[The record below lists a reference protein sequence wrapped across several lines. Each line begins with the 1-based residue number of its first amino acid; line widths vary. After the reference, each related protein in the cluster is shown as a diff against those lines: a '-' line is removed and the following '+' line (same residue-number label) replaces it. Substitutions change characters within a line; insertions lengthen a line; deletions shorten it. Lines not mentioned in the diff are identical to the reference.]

1 MTVDELVQHLSRGVF
16 FLLLGITA
24 YHYYVHRDNIRRD
37 IFLVFLALSTG
48 NAIRAV
54 SSLIGIDALPP
65 YLAIIGQIALVAQPF
80 LTIRLLTYFRSVP
93 RWVLTAAVVILVANW
108 LALIFLAIAEETP
121 DQSTLVSAFIA
132 FNFAFFNGYAVLAF
146 VSGAFSTAG
155 VVSQRL
161 RFAAAG
167 SAFLAVVIG
176 SAGVNLLF
184 PALRAYTL
192 PLLQLFSILAGISFF
207 LGFAPP
213 QWLRQAWQHAELRQ
227 YLQDSQQPDSSTDGI
242 IRRLQESV
250 TRGLGTNVIDVKV
263 ALWDDKFEKLIVH
276 KSDETVLTAPHH
288 LMLSPT
294 IEQAWESQSPIVLLE
309 QSVERAEDVKMM
321 TLHKAK
327 SMLAVP
333 LATNEQSM
341 GMLVVFLQ
349 HGSLFVDEDLALLRI
364 FAQQAAIVLQNQR
377 MVDQLY
383 ERNEDLEQKVKAR
396 TEDLQRSNEELKMF
410 AYVASHDLQEPLRT
424 ISSYLQLIES
434 RYDDKLDSDGHEFI
448 GFAVDGAARMKE
460 LIQDVLMYSRVETQP
475 KNFIGF
481 SVQDAV
487 DEVCKLLELSINE
500 AQAIITYEALP
511 EIKADRRLAIQL
523 FQNLLGNAIKYR
535 GDRKPE
541 VFIGCEREN
550 SDWHFWV
557 KDNGIGIE
565 PQYLEQIF
573 VVFRRLHH
581 REAYSGTGIGLAICK
596 KAVEL
601 HGGRIWVE
609 SKAGVGSTFH
619 FTLPVEP
626 IED

>member
-1 MTVDELVQHLSRGVF
+1 MTVVELLSHLSRGVF
-16 FLLLGITA
+16 FLLLGVTA

-48 NAIRAV
+48 NAIRLIF
-54 SSLIGIDALPP
+54 SLFGVDPLPP
-65 YLAIIGQIALVAQPF
+65 YIGVIGQIALVAQPF
-80 LTIRLLTYFRSVP
+80 LTIRLLTYFRTVP
-93 RWVLTAAVVILVANW
+93 QWMLTAAVIILIMNW
-108 LALIFLAIAEETP
+108 LALIFLAVADESVA
-121 DQSTLVSAFIA
+121 QSTVVSAFIA
-132 FNFAFFNGYAVLAF
+132 FNFAFFNAYAVWAF
-146 VSGAFSTAG
+146 VSGAFSSAG

-167 SAFLAVVIG
+167 SAFLAVAIG

-184 PALRAYTL
+184 PALRAHTL
-192 PLLQLFSILAGISFF
+192 PLLQLFSILAGLSFF

-213 QWLRQAWQHAELRQ
+213 QWLRQAWQHAELRH
-227 YLQDSQQPDSSTDGI
+227 YLQDQQQPDSSTNGI
-242 IRRLQESV
+242 ISRLQESV

-263 ALWDDKFEKLIVH
+263 ALWDDTREKLIVH
-276 KSDETVLTAPHH
+276 ETGKTSPSVQSL
-288 LMLSPT
+288 LLSPT
-294 IEQAWESQSPIVLLE
+294 IEQAWEAQNPIVLLE
-309 QSVERAEDVKMM
+309 KSVETAEDVKMM
-321 TLHKAK
+321 SLHNAK

-341 GMLVVFLQ
+341 GMLVVFLE

-434 RYDDKLDSDGHEFI
+434 RYTDKLDSDGHEFI
-448 GFAVDGAARMKE
+448 AFAVDGAARMKE
-460 LIQDVLMYSRVETQP
+460 LIQDVLMYSRVETQA
-475 KNFIGF
+475 KNFTIF
-481 SVQDAV
+481 SAQDAV

-500 AQAIITYEALP
+500 AQAIINYEALP
-511 EIKADRRLAIQL
+511 EIKADRRLIIQL

-541 VFIGCEREN
+541 VHIGYAREN
-550 SDWHFWV
+550 GNWHFSV

-581 REAYSGTGIGLAICK
+581 RGAYSGTGIGLAICK
-596 KAVEL
+596 KSVEL

-609 SKAGVGSTFH
+609 STPGEGSTFH

-626 IED
+626 VED

>member
-16 FLLLGITA
+16 FLLLGVTA

-48 NAIRAV
+48 NGLRLIF
-54 SSLIGIDALPP
+54 SLVGIDPLPP
-65 YLAIIGQIALVAQPF
+65 YIAIIGQMALVAQPF

-93 RWVLTAAVVILVANW
+93 QWVLTSAAVILTVNW
-108 LALIFLAIAEETP
+108 LALIFLAVAEETVE
-121 DQSTLVSAFIA
+121 QSTLVSAFIA
-132 FNFAFFNGYAVLAF
+132 FNFAFFNGYAVWAF

-167 SAFLAVVIG
+167 SAFVAIVIG
-176 SAGVNLLF
+176 SAGINLLF
-184 PALRAYTL
+184 PATRAFTL
-192 PLLQLFSILAGISFF
+192 PLVQFFSILAGLSFF

-213 QWLRQAWQHAELRQ
+213 QWLRQAWQSSELRQ
-227 YLQDSQQPDSSTDGI
+227 YLQDSQQSNGNAGSMVK
-242 IRRLQESV
+242 RLTESV

-263 ALWDDKFEKLIVH
+263 ALWDDAREKLIVQETGEVVRSSH
-276 KSDETVLTAPHH
+276 KL
-288 LMLSPT
+288 LLSPT

-309 QSVERAEDVKMM
+309 KSIETAEDVKMM
-321 TLHKAK
+321 SLRQAK

-333 LATNEQSM
+333 ITTNEQSL
-341 GMLVVFLQ
+341 GMLIVFLQ
-349 HGSLFVDEDLALLRI
+349 HGSLFVEEDLALLQI

-383 ERNEDLEQKVKAR
+383 ERNEDLEQKVLAR
-396 TEDLQRSNEELKMF
+396 TADLQRSNEELKMF

-424 ISSYLQLIES
+424 ISSYLQLIEA
-434 RYDDKLDSDGHEFI
+434 RYNDKLDSDGHEFI
-448 GFAVDGAARMKE
+448 AFAVDGAARMKE
-460 LIQDVLMYSRVETQP
+460 LIQDVLAYSRVETQP
-475 KNFIGF
+475 KNFTEF
-481 SVQDAV
+481 SSQEAI
-487 DEVCKLLELSINE
+487 DEVCRLLELSINE
-500 AQAIITYEALP
+500 AQAIITCDDMP
-511 EIKADRRLAIQL
+511 QIKADRRLVIQL
-523 FQNLLGNAIKYR
+523 FQNLVGNAIKYR
-535 GDRKPE
+535 GDLKPE
-541 VFIGCEREN
+541 VHVGCVREN
-550 SDWHFWV
+550 GSWHFSV

-581 REAYSGTGIGLAICK
+581 RGTYTGTGIGLAICK

-609 SKAGVGSTFH
+609 STPGQGSTFH

>member
-1 MTVDELVQHLSRGVF
+1 MTVDQLVQHLSRGVF
-16 FLLLGITA
+16 FLLFGITA
-24 YHYYVHRDNIRRD
+24 YHYYIHRDNIRRD
-37 IFLVFLALSTG
+37 ICLVFLALSTG
-48 NAIRAV
+48 NALRLIF
-54 SSLIGIDALPP
+54 SLFGVDPLPP
-65 YLAIIGQIALVAQPF
+65 YIAVIGQIALVAQPF
-80 LTIRLLTYFRSVP
+80 LTIRLLTYFRTVP
-93 RWVLTAAVVILVANW
+93 RWLLTAAAIILIINW
-108 LALIFLAIAEETP
+108 LALIFLAVVEETVN
-121 DQSTLVSAFIA
+121 QSTLVSIFIA
-132 FNFAFFNGYAVLAF
+132 FNFAFFNGYAVWAF

-176 SAGVNLLF
+176 SAGVNLIF
-184 PALRAYTL
+184 PALRDFTL

-213 QWLRQAWQHAELRQ
+213 QWLRQAWQHAELRK
-227 YLQDSQQPDSSTDGI
+227 YLQDQQRPDGSTDSI
-242 IRRLQESV
+242 INRLQESV

-263 ALWDDKFEKLIVH
+263 ALWDDAREKLIVQEARAA
-276 KSDETVLTAPHH
+276 STPEQTL
-288 LMLSPT
+288 LLSPT
-294 IEQAWESQSPIVLLE
+294 IEQAWESQSPIVLFE
-309 QSVERAEDVKMM
+309 TSVETAEDVKMM
-321 TLHKAK
+321 ALHNAK

-333 LATNEQSM
+333 LATNEQSL

-434 RYDDKLDSDGHEFI
+434 RYSEKLDSDGHEFI
-448 GFAVDGAARMKE
+448 AFAVDGAARMKE

-475 KNFIGF
+475 KNFTIF
-481 SVQDAV
+481 SAQDAV

-500 AQAIITYEALP
+500 AQAIISYESLP
-511 EIKADRRLAIQL
+511 EIKADRRLVIQL

-541 VFIGCEREN
+541 VNIGYAREN
-550 SDWHFWV
+550 GNWHFSV
-557 KDNGIGIE
+557 RDNGIGIE
-565 PQYLEQIF
+565 PQYLDQIF

-581 REAYSGTGIGLAICK
+581 RGTYSGTGIGLAICK
-596 KAVEL
+596 KSVEL

-609 SKAGVGSTFH
+609 SKPGEGSTFH
-619 FTLPVEP
+619 FTLPVDP
-626 IED
+626 VED

>member
-16 FLLLGITA
+16 FLLFGITA
-24 YHYYVHRDNIRRD
+24 YHYYIHRDNIRRD
-37 IFLVFLALSTG
+37 IFLVFLALSIG
-48 NAIRAV
+48 NALRLIF
-54 SSLIGIDALPP
+54 SLFGIESQPP
-65 YLAIIGQIALVAQPF
+65 YIAVIGQLALVAQPF
-80 LTIRLLTYFRSVP
+80 LTVRLLTYFRTVP
-93 RWVLTAAVVILVANW
+93 QWLLTAAFVTLILNW
-108 LALIFLAIAEETP
+108 LALIFLVFAEESIN
-121 DQSTLVSAFIA
+121 QSTLVSVFIA
-132 FNFAFFNGYAVLAF
+132 FNFTFFNGYAVWAF

-176 SAGVNLLF
+176 SAGINLIF
-184 PALRAYTL
+184 PPLRQFTL

-207 LGFAPP
+207 IGFAPP
-213 QWLRQAWQHAELRQ
+213 HWLRQAWQHAELRQ
-227 YLQDSQQPDSSTDGI
+227 YLQDSQRPDGSTNTI
-242 IRRLQESV
+242 ISRLQESV

-263 ALWDDKFEKLIVH
+263 ALWDDAREKLVFQEA
-276 KSDETVLTAPHH
+276 DTASQPEQT
-288 LMLSPT
+288 LLLSST
-294 IEQAWESQSPIVLLE
+294 IEQAWEAQSPIVLLE
-309 QSVERAEDVKMM
+309 KGVQTAEDVKLMS
-321 TLHKAK
+321 LHNAK

-333 LATNEQSM
+333 LTTNEQSI

-434 RYDDKLDSDGHEFI
+434 RYSDKLDSDGHEFI
-448 GFAVDGAARMKE
+448 AFAVDGAARMKE
-460 LIQDVLMYSRVETQP
+460 LIQDVLMYSRVETQA
-475 KNFIGF
+475 KNFTIF
-481 SVQDAV
+481 SAQDAV

-500 AQAIITYEALP
+500 AQAIISCESLP
-511 EIKADRRLAIQL
+511 EIKADRRLVIQL

-541 VFIGCEREN
+541 VHVACAREN
-550 SDWHFWV
+550 GSWHFSV

-581 REAYSGTGIGLAICK
+581 RGTYSGTGIGLAICK
-596 KAVEL
+596 KSVEL

-609 SKAGVGSTFH
+609 STPGEGSTFH
-619 FTLPVEP
+619 FTLPVNP